1 MTDSDMLRTATA
13 SPDGQPASTARSIA
27 SASSAGKGCKHNILI
42 VDTSE
47 TMLKALKDVF
57 ESDDFGILTAN
68 NVEEALRIIVETGVN
83 LIISSYHI
91 PGLTGIEL
99 LREVKRRHPDTIR
112 IMLTGHADVLE
123 VMGAIKEGI
132 LYKFILIPWNDDD
145 LKLTISQALAQQQL
159 IEENKKL
166 KRIAQQ
172 HADRF
177 SKLKRFANVDR
188 TALGSILVEK
198 RVLLPAQL
206 EMVMKYRE
214 QKNIIL
220 AKAIVE
226 LGMIDESKLV
236 RLIQKQSKA
245 EVVLLDEKTIDRGL
259 SRILSREVCE
269 AGCMVPLCHEENSL
283 HLAMADP
290 TDLSRVEHVGFTAR
304 ATVVP
309 FIATVG
315 AIERAIKRI
324 HGDADGEIEVM
335 TARGDQPISSNE
347 IDIILE
353 EEEKVTLEQ
362 LMAKTAMPPAVKTVN
377 TIIAEAINVNASDI
391 HIEPRTNDTV
401 VRYRIDGILR
411 DGVKVPVS
419 LHLTMVSRIKI
430 LAKMDIAERRI
441 PQDGRITVKVKNI
454 TVDIRVSSMP
464 TINGEKIVCRLLCR
478 NASVWSLEEIGIG
491 DEPLECLK
499 TILHAPQGMIIATG
513 PTGSGKTT
521 SLYGMLTMR
530 DSESLSLTTI
540 EDPVEY
546 QLERASQVHVHRK
559 AGLTFASAL
568 RSTLRQDPDLI
579 MVGEIRDMET
589 ATAAFQAAMTG
600 HLVFTTLHTNSTVA
614 TISRLFHLGVEPYL
628 VASAVQAIL
637 AQRLVRAVCPHCSEE
652 REYDGKLLKLL
663 GGAEA
668 DFPGKLSYGTGC
680 AMCDQTGYRGRLGLF
695 ELFQMNAEF
704 RCFLTTNYHETE
716 LLSMATSLGMRTLLE
731 DGLGKIADGRTT
743 LEEVLRVLGPAM
755 DQ

>member
-1 MTDSDMLRTATA
+1 MTDDDKLRTATA

-27 SASSAGKGCKHNILI
+27 PASSAGKGCKHNILI
-42 VDTSE
+42 VATSE

-68 NVEEALRIIVETGVN
+68 NVEAALKIIVETGVN

-99 LREVKRRHPDTIR
+99 LREVKKRHPDTIR
-112 IMLTGHADVLE
+112 IMLTGHADVPE

-132 LYKFILIPWNDDD
+132 LHKFILIPWNDDD

-172 HADRF
+172 HADKF

-245 EVVLLDEKTIDRGL
+245 EVVLLDEKTMDRGL

-324 HGDADGEIEVM
+324 HGDTDGEIEVT
-335 TARGDQPISSNE
+335 TARGDQPISSDE
-347 IDIILE
+347 IDIIILE
-353 EEEKVTLEQ
+353 EEEKVTVEQ

-411 DGVKVPVS
+411 DRVKIPVS
-419 LHLTMVSRIKI
+419 QHLTMVSRIKI

-441 PQDGRITVKVKNI
+441 PQDGRITAKVKNM
-454 TVDIRVSSMP
+454 TVDIRVSSIP

-478 NASVWSLEEIGIG
+478 NASVWSLEEIGIS
-491 DEPLECLK
+491 DEPFECLK

-530 DSESLSLTTI
+530 ESESLSLTTI

-559 AGLTFASAL
+559 SGLTFVVL
-568 RSTLRQDPDLI
+568 L
-579 MVGEIRDMET
+579 
-589 ATAAFQAAMTG
+589 
-600 HLVFTTLHTNSTVA
+600 
-614 TISRLFHLGVEPYL
+614 
-628 VASAVQAIL
+628 
-637 AQRLVRAVCPHCSEE
+637 QRFWH
-652 REYDGKLLKLL
+652 
-663 GGAEA
+663 
-668 DFPGKLSYGTGC
+668 
-680 AMCDQTGYRGRLGLF
+680 
-695 ELFQMNAEF
+695 
-704 RCFLTTNYHETE
+704 
-716 LLSMATSLGMRTLLE
+716 
-731 DGLGKIADGRTT
+731 
-743 LEEVLRVLGPAM
+743 
-755 DQ
+755 